1 MPAWLVETSGDHQG
15 RVHDLEPGPPI
26 TIGRSPENTIV
37 VPNANASRRHAQLT
51 HENDA
56 WRIEDLGTKNGTL
69 RNGRGVSG
77 AESLEEG
84 DEIVVPG
91 LTLVYHASEDTMI
104 VSYRPAAP
112 SATKSFLFSDLR
124 GYTAFTELY
133 GDQAA
138 NEVVTEYRLL
148 VRAEI
153 KRTAGH
159 EVKTEGDSFFVVFE
173 SARSALD
180 CALGI
185 QRLTAE
191 HTARQ
196 PHRPIRVGIGVHTGE
211 PIVEH
216 GDYIGLAVNI
226 ASRLASNAEPGQTVI
241 SEIVR
246 ALLPSTDLPPM
257 TEREGLKLKGIDQ
270 PPRAYVI
277 EPPGPAAPTPT
288 G

>member
-1 MPAWLVETSGDHQG
+1 LVETSGDHQG
-15 RVHDLEPGPPI
+15 RVHDLEPGPPT

-77 AESLEEG
+77 AESLDEG

-104 VSYRPAAP
+104 ASYRPAA

-124 GYTAFTELY
+124 GYTAFTEQH
-133 GDQAA
+133 GDDAA
-138 NEVVTEYRLL
+138 NEVVTEYRRL
-148 VRAEI
+148 
-153 KRTAGH
+153 
-159 EVKTEGDSFFVVFE
+159 VVFE
-173 SARSALD
+173 SARSAVD

-185 QRLTAE
+185 QRATAE

-196 PHRPIRVGIGVHTGE
+196 PDRPIRVGIGVHTGE
-211 PIVEH
+211 PILEK

-226 ASRLASNAEPGQTVI
+226 AARLASNAEPGQTLI

-246 ALLPSTDLPPM
+246 ALLPSTGLPPM